1 MRTGQQYLESLADDR
16 AVYVHGQRVADVR
29 QHAAFRG
36 ITCTMAGLYDY
47 ALDPAH
53 GMHYTAPET
62 GQAANRAF
70 MIPRS
75 LDDLRARREAITAW
89 AEQTQGLLGRG
100 PDHVA
105 GFLAGFASAPDVF
118 ARARPDFGDNVMRW
132 YRRLLQED
140 LYFTYVI
147 IPPQVDRSKTAQGQE
162 EAFLQAGV
170 VREDDGGIV
179 IRGAQMLGT
188 GSAIS
193 NVLFVS

>member
-118 ARARPDFGDNVMRW
+118 ARARPAFGDNVTRW
-132 YRRLLQED
+132 YRRLLDDD
-140 LYFTYVI
+140 LYFTYV
-147 IPPQVDRSKTAQGQE
+147 
-162 EAFLQAGV
+162 
-170 VREDDGGIV
+170 
-179 IRGAQMLGT
+179 
-188 GSAIS
+188 
-193 NVLFVS
+193 